1 MCQYVVNLDL
11 VKHSECIA
19 NHWEVSGRYSEPK
32 ELVIAIYIGLAYWLL
47 QNMENII
54 LRYHYM
60 NM

>member
-32 ELVIAIYIGLAYWLL
+32 ELVIAIYIGLAY
-47 QNMENII
+47 
-54 LRYHYM
+54 
-60 NM
+60 